1 MPRGK
6 PRGAARPPNRSN
18 LVAAERYRAA
28 WWGPARDEPSDE
40 TLARVRRYVTDDP
53 DPDRLARF
61 TAAEV
66 AAECN
71 LSVRVAHYDLER
83 LRGDGTLLRRREPI
97 AGLGD
102 EYVWERAHG
111 RAPVRT
117 LGTLPAAPDAVPLA
131 DAARLLGIT
140 RAAAVTLVREGV
152 LAVDERASGA
162 ERIAV
167 RRQDVA
173 RARWWF
179 RHKDAPYAARQTPPA
194 YIVPARWLE
203 RLNQQA
209 SEDAETREGA

>member
-6 PRGAARPPNRSN
+6 PKGTARRSN
-18 LVAAERYRAA
+18 LIAAAEYRAA
-28 WWGPARDEPSDE
+28 WWGSARDEPSDE
-40 TLARVRRYVTDDP
+40 TLARVRRYVTHDP
-53 DPDRLARF
+53 DAERLARF

-71 LSVRVAHYDLER
+71 LPLRVAHFDLER
-83 LRGDGTLLRRREPI
+83 LRDAGVLLRRREPI

-111 RAPVRT
+111 RTGVIDLR
-117 LGTLPAAPDAVPLA
+117 GDRAASDAIPIS

-140 RAAAVTLVREGV
+140 FSATVTLVREGV
-152 LAVDERASGA
+152 LAIDEQASRDGA
-162 ERIAV
+162 IAL

-179 RHKDAPYAARQTPPA
+179 RHKDAPYAERQTPPA
-194 YIVPARWLE
+194 YIVPAHWQE
-203 RLNQQA
+203 RLDKLTEEEA
-209 SEDAETREGA
+209 REGA

>member
-6 PRGAARPPNRSN
+6 PKGAARPPPAAN
-18 LVAAERYRAA
+18 LVAAEQYRAA

-53 DPDRLARF
+53 DRDRLARF

-71 LSVRVAHYDLER
+71 LSVRVAHYELER
-83 LRGDGTLLRRREPI
+83 LRGAGTLLRRREPI
-97 AGLGD
+97 AGLGS

-111 RAPVRT
+111 RTGVRPLGGPPVT
-117 LGTLPAAPDAVPLA
+117 PDAVPLA
-131 DAARLLGIT
+131 EAARLLGIT
-140 RAAAVTLVREGV
+140 RAAAATLVREGV
-152 LAVDERASGA
+152 LAVDERASVAGA
-162 ERIAV
+162 LAV

-179 RHKDAPYAARQTPPA
+179 RHKGAPYAERQTPPA
-194 YIVPARWLE
+194 YIVPARWIELLAQE
-203 RLNQQA
+203 S
-209 SEDAETREGA
+209 SEDAQAREGA

>member
-6 PRGAARPPNRSN
+6 PKSNGRCAN
-18 LVAAERYRAA
+18 LVPAADYRAA
-28 WWGPARDEPSDE
+28 WWGAMRDEPSDE
-40 TLARVRRYVTDDP
+40 TLARVRRYVMRDADEE
-53 DPDRLARF
+53 RLARF

-71 LSVRVAHYDLER
+71 LPMRVAHFDLER
-83 LRGDGTLLRRREPI
+83 LRDEGVLLRRREPI

-111 RAPVRT
+111 RSTVRT
-117 LGTLPAAPDAVPLA
+117 LREEPPAPDAVPLA

-140 RAAAVTLVREGV
+140 LAAAVTLVREGV
-152 LAVDERASGA
+152 LAVDERASDA
-162 ERIAV
+162 TTIAV

-179 RHKDAPYAARQTPPA
+179 RHKDAPYAERQTPPA
-194 YIVPARWLE
+194 YIVPAQWQE
-203 RLNQQA
+203 RLDNLTEA
-209 SEDAETREGA
+209 RDGA

>member
-6 PRGAARPPNRSN
+6 PKGTRKRSN
-18 LVAAERYRAA
+18 LVAAAEYRAA

-40 TLARVRRYVTDDP
+40 TLARVRRYVAMDP
-53 DPDRLARF
+53 DDERLARF

-71 LSVRVAHYDLER
+71 LPLRVAHFDLER
-83 LRGDGTLLRRREPI
+83 LRADGMLRRRREPI
-97 AGLGD
+97 AGLGE

-111 RAPVRT
+111 RPAVRALHAP
-117 LGTLPAAPDAVPLA
+117 PDAPDALPLA

-140 RAAAVTLVREGV
+140 FGAAVTLVREGV
-152 LAVDERASGA
+152 LAIDMQASTETA
-162 ERIAV
+162 IAV

-179 RHKDAPYAARQTPPA
+179 RHKDAPYAERQTPPV
-194 YIVPARWLE
+194 YDLSPYWRE
-203 RLNQQA
+203 RLDQLH
-209 SEDAETREGA
+209 ETDAREEGA

>member
-6 PRGAARPPNRSN
+6 PRGPTRAPNRSN
-18 LVAAERYRAA
+18 LVAAEHYRAA

-40 TLARVRRYVTDDP
+40 TIARVRRYVTDDP
-53 DPDRLARF
+53 DTDRLARF

-83 LRGDGTLLRRREPI
+83 LRDDGALLRRREPI

-111 RAPVRT
+111 RTPIRT
-117 LGTLPAAPDAVPLA
+117 LGDAPAAPDVVPLA

-152 LAVDERASGA
+152 LAVDERASSV
-162 ERIAV
+162 EVVAV

-179 RHKDAPYAARQTPPA
+179 RHKDAPYAERQTPPA

-203 RLNQQA
+203 ILETQA
-209 SEDAETREGA
+209 DEAEAREGA

>member
-6 PRGAARPPNRSN
+6 PRGTARRSN
-18 LVAAERYRAA
+18 LVAAAEYRAA
-28 WWGPARDEPSDE
+28 WWGSAREEPSDE
-40 TLARVRRYVTDDP
+40 TLARVRRYVTRDP
-53 DPDRLARF
+53 DTERLARF

-71 LSVRVAHYDLER
+71 LPVRVAHFDLER
-83 LRGDGTLLRRREPI
+83 LRDAGVLLRRREPI

-111 RAPVRT
+111 RTGVLDLR
-117 LGTLPAAPDAVPLA
+117 GDRAASDAIPLA

-140 RAAAVTLVREGV
+140 FNAAVTLVREGV
-152 LAVDERASGA
+152 LAIDEQESTATA
-162 ERIAV
+162 VAV

-179 RHKDAPYAARQTPPA
+179 RHKDASYAERQIPPA
-194 YIVPARWLE
+194 YIVSAHWLARLDKLTE
-203 RLNQQA
+203 EEA
-209 SEDAETREGA
+209 REGA

>member
-6 PRGAARPPNRSN
+6 PRGTTRRSN
-18 LVAAERYRAA
+18 LVAAAAYRAA

-40 TLARVRRYVTDDP
+40 TLARVRRYVTRDADSE
-53 DPDRLARF
+53 RLARF

-71 LSVRVAHYDLER
+71 LPLRVAHFDLER
-83 LRGDGTLLRRREPI
+83 LRDDGILLRRREPI

-111 RAPVRT
+111 RTGVVT
-117 LGTLPAAPDAVPLA
+117 LRGNRGEPDALPLA
-131 DAARLLGIT
+131 EAARLLGIT
-140 RAAAVTLVREGV
+140 FSAAVTLVREGV
-152 LAVDERASGA
+152 LAIDEHTSTDAA
-162 ERIAV
+162 IWV

-179 RHKDAPYAARQTPPA
+179 RHKDAPYAERQIPPV
-194 YIVPARWLE
+194 YVVPASWQERLE
-203 RLNQQA
+203 RLRDEEA
-209 SEDAETREGA
+209 REGA